1 MKSKVALVH
10 CKSYQRDEVEAAVK
24 QGIELLG
31 GVEQF
36 AKAGEKVFFK
46 PNLLTAKD
54 EQSLVVPNAEVL
66 RAVVQTFAQVDAE
79 FTYGDSPGHGK
90 GTAVAKKA
98 GYDTALADLPIVGI
112 DLEEAETVSFP
123 EGNLVKK
130 FEISKDILAADGVI
144 SVSKMKSHALTRMT
158 GAIKNQFG
166 VIPGARK
173 AEFHGRLPD
182 AGSFSKM
189 LIDLNQLVKPRL
201 FIMDGVIAME
211 GNGPANGTAKEMH
224 VLLFSTDAAA
234 LDATVCRMMNL
245 DIQLV
250 ETLVYAKEFG
260 FGNVDEDQIEIV
272 GDPLESFIQSDYD
285 VNRSP
290 VSTAIS
296 LSSKSVQFLMR
307 NFVTPK
313 PVILADKCVNC
324 GQCVRICPAEPK
336 AVNYHDGDRK
346 KIPSYHY
353 SDCIRCYCCQEMC
366 PHEAIIVETPL
377 IGKIVRI

>member
-31 GVEQF
+31 GVDQF

-79 FTYGDSPGHGK
+79 FVYGDSPGHGK

-260 FGNVDEDQIEIV
+260 FGNVDEDQIEII

>member
-1 MKSKVALVH
+1 MKSKVALVR
-10 CKSYQRDEVEAAVK
+10 CESYQREAVEKAV
-24 QGIELLG
+24 QHGIALLG
-31 GVEQF
+31 GVSQF
-36 AKAGEKVFFK
+36 AQAGEKIFFK

-54 EQSLVVPNAEVL
+54 ENSLVVPNAEVM
-66 RAVVQTFAQVDAE
+66 RAVVKAFSEISANYE
-79 FTYGDSPGHGK
+79 YGDSPGHGK
-90 GTAVAKKA
+90 GTTVAKKA
-98 GYDTALADLPIVGI
+98 GYETVLADFPIEAVE
-112 DLEEAETVSFP
+112 LVEAETISYP

-130 FEISKDILAADGVI
+130 FEISKDVMAADGVI
-144 SVSKMKSHALTRMT
+144 SICKMKSHALTRMT

-245 DIQLV
+245 DIKLV
-250 ETLVYAKEFG
+250 ETLVYAKQFG
-260 FGNVDEDQIEIV
+260 FGNVDADTIEIL
-272 GDPLESFIQSDYD
+272 GDDLASFIQADYE
-285 VNRSP
+285 VNRNP

-324 GQCVRICPAEPK
+324 GQCVAICPAEPK

-366 PHEAIIVETPL
+366 PHEAIVVETPL

>member
-31 GVEQF
+31 GVDQF

-98 GYDTALADLPIVGI
+98 GYETALADLPIVGI

-353 SDCIRCYCCQEMC
+353 NDCIRCYCCQEMC

>member
-1 MKSKVALVH
+1 MKSKVVLVR
-10 CKSYQRDEVEAAVK
+10 CDSYQRDAVENAVQK
-24 QGIELLG
+24 GLALLG
-31 GVEQF
+31 GVAQF
-36 AKAGEKVFFK
+36 VQEGENLFFK
-46 PNLLTAKD
+46 PNLLTVKD
-54 EQSLVVPNAEVL
+54 ENSLVVPNAEVM
-66 RAVVQTFAQVDAE
+66 RAVVKTFSEVSANYK
-79 FTYGDSPGHGK
+79 YGDSPGHGK
-90 GTAVAKKA
+90 GTTVARKA
-98 GYDTALADLPIVGI
+98 GYDQALADLPIEAVELV
-112 DLEEAETVSFP
+112 DAETVSFP

-144 SVSKMKSHALTRMT
+144 SVCKMKSHALTRIT

-201 FIMDGVIAME
+201 FIMDGIIAME
-211 GNGPANGTAKEMH
+211 GNGPANGTAKEVH

-234 LDATVCRMMNL
+234 LDATVCRIMNL
-245 DIQLV
+245 DPKLV

-260 FGNVDEDQIEIV
+260 FGNVDADQIELI
-272 GDPLESFIQSDYD
+272 GDSLEDFIQPDFD
-285 VNRSP
+285 VNRNP

-296 LSSKSVQFLMR
+296 LSSKPIQFLMR

-324 GQCVRICPAEPK
+324 GQCVSICPAEPK

-353 SDCIRCYCCQEMC
+353 NDCIRCYCCQEMC
-366 PHEAIIVETPL
+366 PHEAIVVETPL
-377 IGKIVRI
+377 IGKLVRI